1 MKGNGD
7 MSRTQDK
14 IDHDVATHYAGIDVS
29 KQKLDFAIHE
39 SDIFLTVPN
48 DRRGIQKLIRQCVLH
63 HVVLVVL
70 EPTGK
75 FHRLIEECLHEAEIA
90 VAAVN
95 PFRSR
100 KFADSLGQL
109 AKTDKIDAQILARY
123 AAVIRPKPS
132 TPVCEQQQILKEL
145 QAARRQLVD
154 EIGDLKRKLKA
165 SVHALAIRQ
174 VKARLK
180 LAVTQKATVEDEIHA
195 LIAVEPELKSKFQ
208 ILTSIPN
215 IGTTTAALLLA
226 DLAELGRVNCRQIA
240 ALAGV
245 APMNWDSGT
254 RQGNR
259 ITRGGRPYIRRAL
272 YMCAV
277 SAISR
282 RGAYHATYQRLIQ
295 RGKPPKV
302 ALTAIMRKLVV
313 LANSLIAEQRKWQ
326 PCRP

>member
-1 MKGNGD
+1 
-7 MSRTQDK
+7 MSRTQDQ
-14 IDHDVATHYAGIDVS
+14 INHPVVENYAGIDVS
-29 KQKLDFAIHE
+29 KDKLDFAIHG

-48 DRRGIQKLIRQCVLH
+48 DRRGIQKLIRQCTLQNVQ
-63 HVVLVVL
+63 LVVL

-75 FHRLIEECLHEAEIA
+75 FHRQTHEQLHEADIA

-109 AKTDKIDAQILARY
+109 AKTDKIDAQVLARY
-123 AAVIRPKPS
+123 GAVINPRPS
-132 TPVCEQQQILKEL
+132 EPVSKQNNALREL

-154 EIGDLKRKLKA
+154 EIGYLKRKLKA
-165 SVHALAIRQ
+165 SVHTLAIRQ
-174 VKARLK
+174 LKVRLK
-180 LAVTQKATVEDEIHA
+180 LAETHKSAIEGEIHN
-195 LIAVEPELKSKFQ
+195 LIQSETILKSKFQ

-215 IGTTTAALLLA
+215 IGATTAALMLA
-226 DLAELGRVNCRQIA
+226 DLSELGRVNCRQIA

-254 RQGNR
+254 RQGSR
-259 ITRGGRPYIRRAL
+259 ITRGGRRHIRKAL

-277 SAISR
+277 SAIGRPGPFSE
-282 RGAYHATYQRLIQ
+282 TYKQLTR

-313 LANSLIAEQRKWQ
+313 LANTLVAEQRRWQ
-326 PCRP
+326 LCKP

>member
-1 MKGNGD
+1 
-7 MSRTQDK
+7 MSRTQDQ
-14 IDHDVATHYAGIDVS
+14 INHPVVENYAGIDVS
-29 KQKLDFAIHE
+29 KDKLDFAIHG
-39 SDIFLTVPN
+39 SDVFLTVPN
-48 DRRGIQKLIRQCVLH
+48 DRRGIQKLIRQCTLH
-63 HVVLVVL
+63 NVQLVVL

-75 FHRLIEECLHEAEIA
+75 FHRAAHEHFHDADIA

-109 AKTDKIDAQILARY
+109 AKTDKIDAQVLARY
-123 AAVIRPKPS
+123 AAVINPRPS
-132 TPVCEQQQILKEL
+132 EPVLKQYNDLREL

-154 EIGDLKRKLKA
+154 EIGDLKRRLKA

-174 VKARLK
+174 LKARLK
-180 LAVTQKATVEDEIHA
+180 LAETHKS
-195 LIAVEPELKSKFQ
+195 AVEGEVHKIIQSETALKSRFQ

-215 IGTTTAALLLA
+215 IGATTAALMLA
-226 DLAELGRVNCRQIA
+226 DLSELGRVNCRQIA

-254 RQGNR
+254 RQGSR
-259 ITRGGRPYIRRAL
+259 ITRGGRRHIRKAL

-277 SAISR
+277 SAIGR
-282 RGAYHATYQRLIQ
+282 QGALAKTYKHLIQ

-313 LANSLIAEQRKWQ
+313 LANTLIAEQRCWQ
-326 PCRP
+326 PCKP

>member
-1 MKGNGD
+1 
-7 MSRTQDK
+7 MSRTQEK
-14 IDHDVATHYAGIDVS
+14 INHPVVENYAGIDVS
-29 KQKLDFAIHE
+29 KDKLDFAIHG

-48 DRRGIQKLIRQCVLH
+48 DRRGIQKLIRQCILH
-63 HVVLVVL
+63 NVQLIVL

-75 FHRLIEECLHEAEIA
+75 FHRRVHEQFHEADIA

-109 AKTDKIDAQILARY
+109 AKTDKIDAQVLARY
-123 AAVIRPKPS
+123 AAVINPRPS
-132 TPVCEQQQILKEL
+132 EPVSKQNGDLREL

-154 EIGDLKRKLKA
+154 EIGDLKRKHKA

-174 VKARLK
+174 LKARLK
-180 LAVTQKATVEDEIHA
+180 LAETQKTAVEEEIHK
-195 LIAVEPELKSKFQ
+195 LIQAKTDLKSKFQ

-215 IGTTTAALLLA
+215 IGPTTAALMLA
-226 DLAELGRVNCRQIA
+226 DLSELGRVNCRQIA

-254 RQGNR
+254 KQGSR
-259 ITRGGRPYIRRAL
+259 ITRGGRRHIRKAL

-277 SAISR
+277 STIGRQGPFAQ
-282 RGAYHATYQRLIQ
+282 TYKRLIQ
-295 RGKPPKV
+295 KGKPPKV

-313 LANSLIAEQRKWQ
+313 LANTLIAEQRRWQ
-326 PCRP
+326 PCKP